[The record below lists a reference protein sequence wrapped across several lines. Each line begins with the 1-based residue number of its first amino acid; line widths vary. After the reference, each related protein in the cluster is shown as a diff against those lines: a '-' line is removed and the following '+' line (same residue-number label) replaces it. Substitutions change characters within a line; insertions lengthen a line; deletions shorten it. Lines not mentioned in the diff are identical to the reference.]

1 MVVVKESA
9 EEVEHFPQ
17 EEEDKSEE
25 AESGEEEEEQEE
37 DDAEEEEGSEKP
49 EEEEEEEVKGGETRD
64 LKEKKG
70 KRILEPSTPVTPSS
84 SSLRPTRERK
94 SVDRFYAGSSPVSS
108 AAKPLSIQK
117 GPGMQLRDIPN
128 VAYKL
133 SKRKP
138 DENLQ
143 ILHNILYGKKAKARI
158 LKKNIG
164 QFSGYAWAE
173 DELEKQRGRLR
184 DKFDKCVKD
193 KLLDFC
199 DLLNVPAYKSSTKKE
214 ELTLKLLEFLES
226 PHITTDKLLAD
237 KEKKR
242 KNQRGKVTKTKRSID
257 ATADIPAKKPEG
269 KAGRKRKQSS
279 EREDAESSPPRS
291 ESEEED
297 CDDANDKKDQK
308 ETISEDDDM
317 ELEGGEEYSK
327 EKKRKNQRG
336 KVTKSKRLTDATAD
350 SPAKQKPEGKAGRK
364 QKQSSEREDAK
375 SSPPRSESEE
385 EDDDD
390 ANDKKD
396 QKETIPEDDDMEL
409 EGAEESSKE
418 KKRKNQR
425 GKVTKT
431 KRSIDATADSPAK
444 KPEGKAGRKR
454 KQSSEREDAESSPP
468 SSESE
473 EEDDVDANDKKN
485 QKETI
490 CEDNDMEVEGA
501 EESSEEDHNSPM
513 KDYGTSTQHK
523 DISVKPSKISDTP
536 TKESSGS
543 TLKRGDD
550 PSTNPEVEISKRQ
563 KTATDSGGEDKNASA
578 AEEASHKRKLSGK
591 EKNAKVEKPEPSKEE
606 IYAAAVDILK
616 GANFDTATLNDII
629 RQLGCQFGVDFKA
642 RKAEVKAIITEAIND
657 MSGDEEDEED
667 VDDESAELKP

>member
-1 MVVVKESA
+1 MVAVKESA

-25 AESGEEEEEQEE
+25 AGSGEEEEEEQEE
-37 DDAEEEEGSEKP
+37 DEDEGSEKP
-49 EEEEEEEVKGGETRD
+49 EEEEEVKGGETRD

-70 KRILEPSTPVTPSS
+70 KRISEPSTPVTPSS

-94 SVDRFYAGSSPVSS
+94 SVDRFYAVSS

-143 ILHNILYGKKAKARI
+143 ILHNILYGKKAKARN

-184 DKFDKCVKD
+184 DKFDKCVKE

-214 ELTLKLLEFLES
+214 ELTLKLLEFLVS

-242 KNQRGKVTKTKRSID
+242 KNQRGKVTKAKCSID

-297 CDDANDKKDQK
+297 GDDANDNKDQK

-336 KVTKSKRLTDATAD
+336 KVTKTKRLIDATAD
-350 SPAKQKPEGKAGRK
+350 SPAKKPEGKAGRK
-364 QKQSSEREDAK
+364 QKQSSERQDAK

-390 ANDKKD
+390 ANGKKD
-396 QKETIPEDDDMEL
+396 QKETIPEDDDMKL

-454 KQSSEREDAESSPP
+454 KQSSEREDTESSPP

-473 EEDDVDANDKKN
+473 EEDDVDANDKKD

-563 KTATDSGGEDKNASA
+563 KTATDSGGEDQNASA
-578 AEEASHKRKLSGK
+578 AEKASHKRKLSGK

-657 MSGDEEDEED
+657 MSGDEEDED
-667 VDDESAELKP
+667 GDDESAELKS

>member
-1 MVVVKESA
+1 MVAVKESA

-25 AESGEEEEEQEE
+25 AGSGEEEEEEQEE
-37 DDAEEEEGSEKP
+37 DEDEGSEKP
-49 EEEEEEEVKGGETRD
+49 EEEEEVKGGETRD

-70 KRILEPSTPVTPSS
+70 KRISEPSTPVTPSS

-94 SVDRFYAGSSPVSS
+94 SVDRFYAVSSPVSS

-143 ILHNILYGKKAKARI
+143 TLHNILYGKKAKARN

-184 DKFDKCVKD
+184 DKFDKCVKE

-214 ELTLKLLEFLES
+214 ELTLKLLEFLVS

-242 KNQRGKVTKTKRSID
+242 KNQRGKVTKTKCSID

-297 CDDANDKKDQK
+297 GDDANDNKDQK

-336 KVTKSKRLTDATAD
+336 KVTKTKRL
-350 SPAKQKPEGKAGRK
+350 
-364 QKQSSEREDAK
+364 
-375 SSPPRSESEE
+375 
-385 EDDDD
+385 
-390 ANDKKD
+390 
-396 QKETIPEDDDMEL
+396 
-409 EGAEESSKE
+409 
-418 KKRKNQR
+418 
-425 GKVTKT
+425 
-431 KRSIDATADSPAK
+431 IDATADSPAK

-454 KQSSEREDAESSPP
+454 KQSSEREDTESSPP

-473 EEDDVDANDKKN
+473 EEDDVDANDKKD

-550 PSTNPEVEISKRQ
+550 PSTNPDVEISKRQ
-563 KTATDSGGEDKNASA
+563 KTATDSGGEDQNASA
-578 AEEASHKRKLSGK
+578 AEKASHKRKLSGK

-657 MSGDEEDEED
+657 MSGDEEDED
-667 VDDESAELKP
+667 GDDESAELKS